1 MQLFFAEVFI
11 DGTALNQQLRYPCK
25 SLSAVFFEMKS
36 FAGGSQYQM
45 NLIGIFQQQEK
56 S

>member
-11 DGTALNQQLRYPCK
+11 DGTALNQQLRYSWEPVICG
-25 SLSAVFFEMKS
+25 FFEMKS

-45 NLIGIFQQQEK
+45 NRINRF
-56 S
+56 